1 MREKLFENFDFVL
14 VILVL
19 LLTLTG
25 VAFIYS
31 SGVNSEK
38 ILVTHEYIK
47 QIVWAAIGMIFMILF
62 AFFDYRKLEKVA
74 FPLYMLFIFVLLLTT
89 FFGKHVNGARSWIG
103 IGSLGVQPSELG
115 KVAYIL
121 MLAKY
126 LASSMEAPPIKRL
139 LISCFIMSLPAI
151 FILMQPD
158 LGTAVVYIP
167 IFFLMCL
174 MANVDGKALL
184 FLFLIG
190 VFTIIFTIL
199 PVWNTFLMHG
209 KVEIINLIFT
219 GKYKFFIFAVCFII
233 FILSFV
239 AYKFLRAPRYLAVFT
254 YVFAVLSAAFLASYA
269 ASKVL
274 KEYQIQRL
282 IVFINPKV
290 DAQGAG
296 WNIIQSKIAI
306 GSGGFR
312 GKGFL
317 GGTQS
322 HFRFLPQQA
331 TDFIFSI
338 FAEESGFLGGIFL
351 FTCYFILMLKILKII
366 KNTANPFGIY
376 IASGVLAMF
385 LVHFFINVGMVMGIM
400 PITGIPFL
408 FVSYGGSSLLTSMIC
423 VGLALSVNYRHMELK

>member
-1 MREKLFENFDFVL
+1 MRDKIFENFDFML

-47 QIVWAAIGMIFMILF
+47 QIVWAVIGMVCMTLF
-62 AFFDYRKLEKVA
+62 TFFDYRKLEKIA
-74 FPLYMLFIFVLLLTT
+74 FPLYLLFVFVLFLTT

-103 IGSLGVQPSELG
+103 IGNLGVQPSELG

-126 LASSMEAPPIKRL
+126 LASSVEETYIKRL
-139 LISCFIMSLPAI
+139 LISVCIMSLPAML
-151 FILMQPD
+151 ILMQPD

-167 IFFLMCL
+167 IFFLMCF
-174 MANVDGKALL
+174 MANVNGKALF
-184 FLFLIG
+184 FLFLVG

-199 PVWNTFLMHG
+199 PVWNTFLMYG
-209 KVEIINLIFT
+209 NVEVINFFSES
-219 GKYKFFIFAVCFII
+219 KYKFLLFAVCFII
-233 FILSFV
+233 FILAFV
-239 AYKFLRAPRYLAVFT
+239 AYKFLRAPRYLATFA
-254 YVFAVLSAAFLASYA
+254 YVFAVLSFALIASYA

-282 IVFINPKV
+282 IVFINPNV

-338 FAEESGFLGGIFL
+338 LAEESGFLGGAFIFI
-351 FTCYFILMLKILKII
+351 CYFVLMLKILNII

-376 IASGVLAMF
+376 IVSGVLAML

-400 PITGIPFL
+400 PITGIPLL

-423 VGLALSVNYRHMELK
+423 IGLTLSVNYRRMELK